1 MIRHTMLRRL
11 LTIPATIVMFASVTV
26 GLPPLILAGGL
37 VDLGRGLVARK
48 PAMASRLV
56 AFLWVYL
63 TGEMWALVGMLL
75 TWPLSRERK
84 LDLTFRL
91 QGLWTSWNFNAM
103 RTIFGLKFEVT
114 GSEQIPPAPILVLAR
129 HASMVDTMLPA
140 RLVTRSV
147 GIRLRYV
154 LKKELLIDPVIDIG
168 GNRLPNHF
176 VDRRVT
182 LPDAELAAIRN
193 LAREMGPGQGMLIY
207 PEGTRFSE
215 QKRDRYV
222 ARVVRRGGRLGEI
235 ASTFTSVLPPKT
247 GGTLALL
254 EETLADVVV
263 LAHRGLEGFARV
275 KDIWSGGLV
284 GSTID
289 VHFWR
294 VPRSSIPDDRSARVE
309 WLFELWAD
317 VDAWVTRKNFA
328 Q

>member
-1 MIRHTMLRRL
+1 MNRQTVFRRL
-11 LTIPATIVMFASVTV
+11 LTIPVTIVMFALVTV
-26 GLPPLILAGGL
+26 TLPALVLVGGL
-37 VDLGRGLVARK
+37 VDLVRGLSTAK
-48 PAMASRLV
+48 PAMATRLV
-56 AFLWVYL
+56 SFLWVYL
-63 TGEMWALVGMLL
+63 TGEMWALMGMLL
-75 TWPLSRERK
+75 TWPLSRQRK

-103 RTIFGLKFEVT
+103 RAIFGLKFSVT

-140 RLVTRSV
+140 RLVTRSH

-154 LKKELLIDPVIDIG
+154 LKKELLLDPVLDIG

-176 VDRRVT
+176 VDRRIA
-182 LPDAELAAIRN
+182 LADPELAAIRD
-193 LAREMGPGQGMLIY
+193 LAGGMGPGEGMLIY

-222 ARVVRRGGRLGEI
+222 ARIVRRGGRLAEI
-235 ASTFTSVLPPKT
+235 ADSFATVLPPKP
-247 GGTLALL
+247 GGALALL
-254 EETLADVVV
+254 EATIADVVV

-294 VPRSSIPDDRSARVE
+294 LPRSSIPEDRSARVE
-309 WLFELWAD
+309 WLFEVWAD
-317 VDAWVTRKNFA
+317 VDAWVAGKRFA
-328 Q
+328 R